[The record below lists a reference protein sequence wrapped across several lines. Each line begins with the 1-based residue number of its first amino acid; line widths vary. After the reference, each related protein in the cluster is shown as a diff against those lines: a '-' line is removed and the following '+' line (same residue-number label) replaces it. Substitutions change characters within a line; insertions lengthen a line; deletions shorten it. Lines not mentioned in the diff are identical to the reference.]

1 MKSTSGQSEFGI
13 QHWTQLVV
21 EEISILPF
29 SKEHL
34 NFSWQ
39 TDLKERV
46 NTNIYVAPS
55 VPSSIIQ
62 IAKESKVPDSHYQRI
77 FHQMS
82 IEDAVNKIT
91 NEPKSFL
98 ESGSLLP
105 KFDLAIISQLEEIDP
120 VIRPVTNQH
129 FSLVRPRG
137 AILLSSNPNSDHS
150 LTLIHSDSSN
160 IKINTLW
167 DAIVNRKIEIRTTRC
182 GDAQQSLKLL
192 EEMPKLASILCEI
205 LITHEFRLCEIN
217 KAFETAKN
225 PHQCVKV
232 LIDTISSF
240 QNF

>member
-1 MKSTSGQSEFGI
+1 LKSTSGQSEFGI

-34 NFSWQ
+34 NFCWK
-39 TDLKERV
+39 TDRKERV
-46 NTNIYVAPS
+46 NANIYVAPS
-55 VPSSIIQ
+55 VHSSVIQ
-62 IAKESKVPDSHYQRI
+62 MAKESNVPNNQYQRN

-82 IEDAVNKIT
+82 IDHAVNKIT
-91 NEPKSFL
+91 REQKSFL

-105 KFDLAIISQLEEIDP
+105 KFDLAILSRLEEIDP

-137 AILLSSNPNSDHS
+137 AILLSPNPNHS
-150 LTLIHSDSSN
+150 PSLPHSDSSN
-160 IKINTLW
+160 MKFNILW

-182 GDAQQSLKLL
+182 GDARQSLKLL
-192 EEMPKLASILCEI
+192 EEMPELASKLCEI
-205 LITHEFRLCEIN
+205 LFTHEFRLCEIN
-217 KAFETAKN
+217 KAFEIAKN
-225 PHQCVKV
+225 GHRCVKV
-232 LIDTISSF
+232 LIDTISPF